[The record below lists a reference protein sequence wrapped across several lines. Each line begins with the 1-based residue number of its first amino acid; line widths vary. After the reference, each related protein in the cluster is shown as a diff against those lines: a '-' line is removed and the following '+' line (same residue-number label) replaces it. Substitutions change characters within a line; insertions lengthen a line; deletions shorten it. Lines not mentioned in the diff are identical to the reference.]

1 MSEFVDKARN
11 KAEQV
16 KGGAKETT
24 GAATGDKSLKN
35 EGKSDKAKG
44 NLKGVGEKVKDVFR
58 H

>member
-16 KGGAKETT
+16 KGGAKEKT